1 MNDLFDQAA
10 AEAAEAAGEWST
22 AIALVGAY
30 AECYS
35 QDPHR
40 HNAHL
45 WHIDLLARSGR
56 LQQLTEYAVTDV
68 HARRRL
74 RRLRSEA
81 GSSDPEPVI

>member
-1 MNDLFDQAA
+1 MNPPFDQAA
-10 AEAAEAAGEWST
+10 AEAAEAAGDWSV

-35 QDPHR
+35 RDPHR

-45 WHIDLLARSGR
+45 WHIDLLARAGR
-56 LQQLTEYAVTDV
+56 LTDLAEFAVTDV

-74 RRLRSEA
+74 QRLRAEPGGPPSEPA
-81 GSSDPEPVI
+81 R